1 MSLSVHVIIFISIS
15 SSIGLS
21 SNCSVF
27 TSEPSCTPNNVPSS
41 QQCEHVKNCC
51 NDMIGEGIIPY
62 FKFVYCD
69 LHGKKIFYLPFLI
82 VSIIYLLI
90 ITAIISQHY
99 FAELMQEI
107 TKYLHLRP
115 NVAGA
120 TLVAWGNGIATMS
133 SSIAAISYG
142 GEAIKLGLGALF
154 GVSVFNI
161 SFICATISLIAPYTI
176 IDHYSLLRDGSYL
189 ILVCV
194 CIIMIYFYGKINLLM
209 SILLL
214 TMYIAYVLCI
224 WITSIITNYLTK
236 KKVNASLRE
245 TAQNVLQ
252 SASTN
257 ISSHPL
263 DIGKEETQSIA
274 ILLSVS
280 KSQRIRSILQIRN
293 KLHIVLKIMIYIIG
307 FPVFIVWQL
316 LKLTVPLPNYTHWN
330 DMKAC
335 LHCITI
341 PILFYFAFIFIHLD
355 RQLKFIT
362 IPLITG
368 CLLSLIV
375 CIKMRFKKPKSL
387 KTLLSQRTSDQ
398 NESTYGTIDA
408 FQVPHVTEL
417 SSKIISTKSKDFESH
432 THEHDSRHAFD
443 NDMRYSNDIMSEI
456 LETDLFDK
464 DGTDSQQTVMYNQ
477 KYSLFEELSKQPVM
491 KGLFLFLSFVSLIT
505 WIKII
510 SEELISILAV
520 LGTISEI
527 DLTLLGIFI
536 LSSVNSIPDLM
547 NNVSVALK
555 GNPKMAIAACF
566 GGSSLEISIGFG
578 IGTLIGLLKNDT
590 RVLEIRNSLY
600 VMIGCFC
607 TIAICIIYIALV
619 FFHKWKLNKMFGTF
633 GYLFYLSFLIVNVL
647 ISYITDLH

>member
-1 MSLSVHVIIFISIS
+1 MSLSVHVIVFISVFGSIS
-15 SSIGLS
+15 LS
-21 SNCSVF
+21 SNCSIS
-27 TSEPSCTPNNVPSS
+27 TSEPSCTPRKFPAS
-41 QQCEHVKNCC
+41 QQCEHVKYCC
-51 NDMIGEGIIPY
+51 NDIIGDGIISY
-62 FKFVYCD
+62 FQFVYCD
-69 LHGKKIFYLPFLI
+69 LDGKRIFYLPFLI

-107 TKYLHLRP
+107 TKYLNLQP

-120 TLVAWGNGIATMS
+120 TLVAWGNGIAAMF

-142 GEAIKLGLGALF
+142 SDTIKLGLGALF
-154 GVSVFNI
+154 GVAVFNI
-161 SFICATISLIAPYTI
+161 SFTCATISLIAEHTTI
-176 IDHYSLLRDGSYL
+176 NYYSLLRDGFYL
-189 ILVCV
+189 IVVC
-194 CIIMIYFYGKINLLM
+194 CYIIIVYVYGEMNLLM
-209 SILLL
+209 SAVLLI
-214 TMYIAYVLCI
+214 MYIAYVLCI
-224 WITSIITNYLTK
+224 WITTVITNYLTRK
-236 KKVNASLRE
+236 KLQASVRH
-245 TAQNVLQ
+245 TAANVLL
-252 SASTN
+252 SSSTQM
-257 ISSHPL
+257 SSNELCRDTKH
-263 DIGKEETQSIA
+263 TQSFA
-274 ILLSVS
+274 TLLSVS
-280 KSQRIRSILQIRN
+280 KSQRIQSVLQIQNR
-293 KLHIVLKIMIYIIG
+293 HIGLKIIIYIIG
-307 FPVFIVWQL
+307 FPVLIVWQL